1 MSLVK
6 SVFRGED
13 GHEEAIYGTTDRSNT
28 EGRGSRSASKGDL
41 PQAARSL
48 PLGYNI
54 SDATFYTWRKKYR
67 GMETEDIRRLK
78 QLEAENGK
86 LKRLLADSILD
97 NDALKAALLKKY

>member
-1 MSLVK
+1 MKKRFTEQQIVAILK
-6 SVFRGED
+6 EGET
-13 GHEEAIYGTTDRSNT
+13 GVPAKEICRKH
-28 EGRGSRSASKGDL
+28 
-41 PQAARSL
+41 
-48 PLGYNI
+48 NI

>member
-1 MSLVK
+1 MKKRFTEQQIVAILK
-6 SVFRGED
+6 EGEA
-13 GHEEAIYGTTDRSNT
+13 GV
-28 EGRGSRSASKGDL
+28 SAKEIC
-41 PQAARSL
+41 RKH
-48 PLGYNI
+48 NI